1 MDNRPIGVFDSG
13 LGGLTAVKALRRLLP
28 GEDLIYFGDTARVPY
43 GGRSRETLLKYARQ
57 DIAFLRSFDL
67 KAVLIAC
74 GTVTSTS
81 LDTLRKEN
89 DLPVLGVVEPSCRE
103 ALAATN
109 NKKIGMIATLASAR
123 SGAYERTLKGLDA
136 DVRVFSQ
143 PCPLFVPLVENGRFR
158 QGDVVI
164 ETVAREYLTPLMEA
178 GVDTLILGCTH
189 YPLLKDIIGEICGPG
204 VTLIDSG
211 AASAR
216 ALRQQLAA
224 EGQLTDRQQGE
235 TRFYV
240 SDRPEDFEKLAAVF
254 LEEPLS
260 RGRRGSTLN
269 SIEQEKLPVMISV
282 RGEQYFDDVDPNATE
297 LMTEGTLEQTEDG
310 FLLSYQET
318 ELTGMEGTLTTFE
331 IGPGRVILRRS
342 GSVNSQMVFEEG
354 RQHTSLYETPYGEL
368 SVDIQTSRLL
378 HNLTE
383 RGGLME
389 IKYSIAV
396 EHVVTG
402 RNCFKIRV
410 RRK

>member
-103 ALAATN
+103 ALAVTK

-136 DVRVFSQ
+136 DVQVVSQ

-164 ETVAREYLTPLMEA
+164 ETVAREYLTPLIEA

-260 RGRRGSTLN
+260 RGA
-269 SIEQEKLPVMISV
+269 EQEKLPVMISV